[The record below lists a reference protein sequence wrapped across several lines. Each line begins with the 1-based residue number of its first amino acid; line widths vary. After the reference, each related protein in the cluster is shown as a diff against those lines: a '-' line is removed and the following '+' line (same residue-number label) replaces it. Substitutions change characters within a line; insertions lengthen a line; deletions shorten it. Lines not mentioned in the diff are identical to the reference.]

1 MGESSRFFHVQA
13 EEKQW
18 VSSTCPL
25 ELLCVWFGF
34 NRLIAK
40 NTSYGGYSY
49 NITHVKRLG
58 MFLVVGSWHVG
69 VLVDLFGQEQ
79 QEYIHFQEQIQSR
92 RDLKPLHD

>member
-1 MGESSRFFHVQA
+1 
-13 EEKQW
+13 
-18 VSSTCPL
+18 
-25 ELLCVWFGF
+25 
-34 NRLIAK
+34 
-40 NTSYGGYSY
+40 
-49 NITHVKRLG
+49 